1 MFPTMS
7 ERQMCMMT
15 FLKWNDL
22 FSSVQSITE
31 NYEIYENNVIVTK
44 SLKIKINNANELGPY
59 PMGSE
64 GWQFTWPCLCFVYKE
79 YWMPSNWSTTKI
91 MQRF

>member
-1 MFPTMS
+1 MS

-15 FLKWNDL
+15 FLKWNDM

-44 SLKIKINNANELGPY
+44 TLKIKINNANELGPY

-64 GWQFTWPCLCFVYKE
+64 GYFLYTK
-79 YWMPSNWSTTKI
+79 STGCHQTGVLPKSCKAFNEI
-91 MQRF
+91 KSLFGFL